1 MQMLAPQ
8 SYDVIVILPKDQ
20 FVQVVKR
27 KEGMF
32 EAIEEHVKGSSN
44 ERLVDSYRYSL

>member
-1 MQMLAPQ
+1 MLSPQ
-8 SYDVIVILPKDQ
+8 SYDVIVLLPKDQ
-20 FVQVVKR
+20 FVEAVKR

-32 EAIEEHVKGSSN
+32 EEIEDHVKGTKY